1 MLVTFHNVSVK
12 YLDKII
18 LNKVSFTINENDKIG
33 IVGVNG
39 VGKST
44 LLKAIYFN
52 DVIDDGKIYKKNN
65 LKIAY
70 LEQEP
75 SFDINK
81 TILNEALRLAQVEN
95 EFEVKSMLS
104 KFGLDEYDKKI
115 QILSG
120 GEKRRLALAIMLLQP
135 CELLILDEPTNHLD
149 IWMIN
154 WLEKY
159 LIKWNKALLLVTHDR
174 YFLERI
180 TKKTL
185 DIEMGKLYL
194 YDANYS
200 SYLLLKEQRMESMIA
215 SSRKLKALLKKEAV
229 WASLNP
235 QARSTKSK
243 ERLLRF
249 QALEQEVNQ
258 QNNTI
263 GEIKREMAFSSK
275 VSRLGNKTIHIEN
288 LTQVVDGKTLFSNFS
303 YNVKRFDRLGVV
315 GKNGSGKTTLFKT
328 ILQQLK
334 PLKGTITIG
343 ETVKI
348 GYLKQEDFEF
358 DQNMKIID
366 YIRQFGE
373 VVQTINGTIT
383 ATHLLEEFLFSK
395 NQQYM
400 NIATLSGGEKRR
412 LQLLSILITNPNI
425 LLLDE
430 PTNDLHIYTLE
441 ILENYLETFKG
452 AVIVISHDRYF
463 LDKVVDHCFIYQDG
477 NIKEYTGL
485 ISDYIKEASLV
496 EKKNQSSKEHI
507 TKKIPRF
514 TSSEKKE
521 FDQIE
526 DKIMDLESQIKTLNE
541 QMFLWGS
548 DYLKILSIEKEIQ
561 EKKNVLDYMY
571 ERYEYLNNIN
581 EQIEKYKKEK
591 YYE

>member
-1 MLVTFHNVSVK
+1 
-12 YLDKII
+12 
-18 LNKVSFTINENDKIG
+18 
-33 IVGVNG
+33 
-39 VGKST
+39 
-44 LLKAIYFN
+44 
-52 DVIDDGKIYKKNN
+52 
-65 LKIAY
+65 
-70 LEQEP
+70 
-75 SFDINK
+75 
-81 TILNEALRLAQVEN
+81 
-95 EFEVKSMLS
+95 
-104 KFGLDEYDKKI
+104 
-115 QILSG
+115 
-120 GEKRRLALAIMLLQP
+120 
-135 CELLILDEPTNHLD
+135 
-149 IWMIN
+149 
-154 WLEKY
+154 
-159 LIKWNKALLLVTHDR
+159 
-174 YFLERI
+174 
-180 TKKTL
+180 
-185 DIEMGKLYL
+185 
-194 YDANYS
+194 
-200 SYLLLKEQRMESMIA
+200 
-215 SSRKLKALLKKEAV
+215 
-229 WASLNP
+229 
-235 QARSTKSK
+235 
-243 ERLLRF
+243 
-249 QALEQEVNQ
+249 
-258 QNNTI
+258 
-263 GEIKREMAFSSK
+263 MAFSSK

-430 PTNDLHIYTLE
+430 PTNDLDIYTLE